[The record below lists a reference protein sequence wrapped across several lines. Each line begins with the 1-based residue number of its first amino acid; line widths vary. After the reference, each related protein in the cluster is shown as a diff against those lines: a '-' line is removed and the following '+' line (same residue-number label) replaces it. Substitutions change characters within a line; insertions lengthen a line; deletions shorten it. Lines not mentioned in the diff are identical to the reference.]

1 MPLDEQGKEV
11 ECHVVELSLDSEEY
25 RSVQDEFLRTIR
37 SPSTMRSRFSFGHQS
52 VASSWEIVGIK
63 RIQNPKLYSQ
73 YMARKRVMEKSIDRG
88 LEYER
93 RLYHGC
99 AEGVVDSINHSGFN
113 RSFAGKHGMCIHPCF
128 QCLCTCSVKCT

>member
-25 RSVQDEFLRTIR
+25 RSVQDEFLRNIR
-37 SPSTMRSRFSFGHQS
+37 NYSSPR
-52 VASSWEIVGIK
+52 SWEIIGIK

-73 YMARKRVMEKSIDRG
+73 YMARKRAMEKSIDRG

-99 AEGVVDSINHSGFN
+99 AEDVVDSINHSGFN
-113 RSFAGKHGMCIHPCF
+113 RSFAGKNGMCVHP
-128 QCLCTCSVKCT
+128 